1 MPRPKKS
8 ENITILETKIKQAK
22 EHIVKIKA
30 RYDAALSELKELM
43 DKRDAI
49 RKEEIFTAIADSKYS
64 YEEILNFIN
73 GKLRIA
79 EE

>member
-1 MPRPKKS
+1 MK
-8 ENITILETKIKQAK
+8 NVQAKQALQK
-22 EHIVKIKA
+22 EKV
-30 RYDAALSELKELM
+30 YVYPAALSELKELM

-64 YEEILNFIN
+64 YEEILDFIN

>member
-1 MPRPKKS
+1 MSKPKKS
-8 ENITILETKIKQAK
+8 EKITTLETKIKQAK
-22 EHIVKIKA
+22 ENIIKIKA
-30 RYDAALSELKELM
+30 RYDDALSELKELM

-49 RKEEIFTAIADSKYS
+49 RKEEIFTAITNSKYS
-64 YEEILNFIN
+64 YEEILDFIN